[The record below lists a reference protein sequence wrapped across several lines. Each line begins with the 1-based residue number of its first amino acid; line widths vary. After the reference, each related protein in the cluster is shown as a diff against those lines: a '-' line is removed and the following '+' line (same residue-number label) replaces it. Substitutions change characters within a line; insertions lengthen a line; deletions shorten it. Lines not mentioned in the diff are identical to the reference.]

1 MCVICYIPQGVE
13 TPPYKVIKAMRIAN
27 PHGMGFCTPSQYRKS
42 VANFEVFVRCLKR
55 RSINEPC
62 LIHFRLATHGSI
74 KQENCHP
81 FHDRKTGVYFAH
93 NGILDIKPAN
103 DKTDSETAF
112 RKRFLPII
120 KKYGFESEELEAE
133 VNRIIGGSKFV
144 FMQIAKTET
153 KYEEDISV
161 NVKMFG
167 QFEEWLG
174 CYFSNLRFTAYL

>member
-1 MCVICYIPQGVE
+1 MP
-13 TPPYKVIKAMRIAN
+13 T
-27 PHGMGFCTPSQYRKS
+27 
-42 VANFEVFVRCLKR
+42 
-55 RSINEPC
+55 
-62 LIHFRLATHGSI
+62 
-74 KQENCHP
+74 
-81 FHDRKTGVYFAH
+81 
-93 NGILDIKPAN
+93 N

-120 KKYGFESEELEAE
+120 KKYGFESEELNAE